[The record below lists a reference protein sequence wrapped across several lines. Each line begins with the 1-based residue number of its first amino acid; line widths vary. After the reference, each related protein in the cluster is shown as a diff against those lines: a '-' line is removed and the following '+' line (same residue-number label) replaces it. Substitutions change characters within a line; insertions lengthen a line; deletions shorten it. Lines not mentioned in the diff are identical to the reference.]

1 VRRDEE
7 ALRLLAASL
16 RPEAPAPPKS
26 PGRKKPPDPVDE
38 MLASPATTTP
48 ATETPPSEPEPL
60 VEDVAEQYDDIP
72 ANVEAGPT
80 SPVKRWMDVAFASV
94 AIGVLSPIF
103 AMAAV
108 LITLES
114 PGPVLIKQKR
124 VGLDGKPFY
133 FYKFRSMVHRK
144 PDDLHERLPKGDL
157 RKRLLSP
164 LGRPRHAT
172 AIGWTL
178 RKTTV
183 DELPQLLNVVRGDMS
198 LVGPRPDIPEI
209 VAHWPESFRQRHK
222 VKPGMTGL
230 AQVNG
235 RSDLTHHEKVKYD
248 LRYVRNHS
256 ISEDFRILLKTIGL
270 VISKKGAR

>member
-1 VRRDEE
+1 MSRDDDV
-7 ALRLLAASL
+7 LRLLAASAGA
-16 RPEAPAPPKS
+16 EVPAPPRS
-26 PGRKKPPDPVDE
+26 PGNGRRKKQHDPIDE
-38 MLASPATTTP
+38 MLAAPATTTP
-48 ATETPPSEPEPL
+48 APEPPPV
-60 VEDVAEQYDDIP
+60 VEAFVEQYSDIP
-72 ANVEAGPT
+72 TDVEVGST
-80 SPVKRWMDVAFASV
+80 SPVKRWMDVAVAGV
-94 AIGVLSPIF
+94 AIGVLSPVF

-108 LITLES
+108 LIKLES
-114 PGPVLIKQKR
+114 PGPVLIKQQR
-124 VGLDGKPFY
+124 VGLDGRPFY

-144 PDDLHERLPKGDL
+144 KQDDIHERLPKGDL

-164 LGRPRHAT
+164 LGRPRNAT
-172 AIGWTL
+172 VIGWTL

-248 LRYVRNHS
+248 LRYVRNHP

>member
-1 VRRDEE
+1 MSRDDEV
-7 ALRLLAASL
+7 LRLLAASAGAEV
-16 RPEAPAPPKS
+16 PAPAKPPAN
-26 PGRKKPPDPVDE
+26 GRKKQPDPIDE
-38 MLASPATTTP
+38 MLATSPTDIP
-48 ATETPPSEPEPL
+48 EVPPSPVESTPELYP
-60 VEDVAEQYDDIP
+60 DIP
-72 ANVEAGPT
+72 PNVEVGPT
-80 SPVKRWMDVAFASV
+80 SPVKRWMDVAVASV
-94 AIGVLSPIF
+94 AIGALSPVF
-103 AMAAV
+103 ALAAV
-108 LITLES
+108 LIRLES
-114 PGPVLIKQKR
+114 PGPILIRQER

-144 PDDLHERLPKGDL
+144 KPADLHERLPKGDL
-157 RKRLLSP
+157 RKRILSP

-256 ISEDFRILLKTIGL
+256 IAEDFRILLKTIGL